1 MTAFQS
7 PVHGSAHFPDCNPA
21 RAPAPSCSSLNR
33 SAFLSEMPTALPPRC
48 RILGQRHA
56 VVFCVLLC
64 LRGQIVS
71 LPFSRADLTECLL
84 KFFCLLVH
92 KYLERSLEMVFSL
105 GISFRSSMR
114 NGLLSP
120 QSVYR
125 VSHLW
130 NASCYRTSSKTVH
143 IYKKLYIR
151 KKKKGNWIGF
161 YFFIVKGAFFNSYFR
176 FQRW

>member
-1 MTAFQS
+1 
-7 PVHGSAHFPDCNPA
+7 
-21 RAPAPSCSSLNR
+21 
-33 SAFLSEMPTALPPRC
+33 
-48 RILGQRHA
+48 
-56 VVFCVLLC
+56 
-64 LRGQIVS
+64 
-71 LPFSRADLTECLL
+71 
-84 KFFCLLVH
+84 
-92 KYLERSLEMVFSL
+92 MVFSL

-151 KKKKGNWIGF
+151 KKKRKLNWFLLF
-161 YFFIVKGAFFNSYFR
+161 YCKRCIFQLLLSVSTVVVVDSHLHWRVGSSVWPPRCQQEISLKRNCSQKLISISKILGLQKYRLFLHYLFYSERGKDHKIHLERNELCWTNSQIKQWSKMFALVHDLFFS
-176 FQRW
+176 